1 MNAANKSIPN
11 RSSKEWS
18 TRGIKQYVLLM
29 VEFLRLSPSY
39 ALAREADLNRLSK
52 GEIEQKLFALYETEE
67 RPLSSDE
74 KSALVKDF
82 DRVTKTYAE
91 FGDVLTIDFD
101 VWWLE
106 RGADLFGFDYERPR
120 ITKIAQLDKD
130 EKYSAAPAE
139 SLNEYLNAG
148 RVKQGL
154 PPSLILALPL
164 GIPKRTLMME
174 LSKLIDRANVPV
186 PPKAQKAK
194 RSLSKQ
200 RLRSKPLFTF
210 IKLLMYRAGSPSSP
224 LWKIGLRSNV
234 SPMYCADMTLDAK
247 VSSKNIDQRLNLT
260 ILTSRAL
267 RKAKLIA
274 ENAARGEFPC
284 SDARELPN
292 FDWYAT
298 YDRLR
303 IAYPHLKERK
313 KKKTAQSN

>member
-130 EKYSAAPAE
+130 EKHTNTPA
-139 SLNEYLNAG
+139 SLLNDYLQSD
-148 RVKQGL
+148 RVKQGM

-164 GIPKRTLMME
+164 GVPKRTLMME
-174 LSKLIDRANVPV
+174 LSKLIDRANVAV

-194 RSLSKQ
+194 RTLTKQ
-200 RLRSKPLFTF
+200 RLRSKPLFMF
-210 IKLLMYRAGSPSSP
+210 IKLLMYKAGSPSSP
-224 LWKIGLRSNV
+224 LWKLGLRANV
-234 SPMYCADMTLDAK
+234 SPKYSEDMALDSK
-247 VSSKNIDQRLNLT
+247 VTSKNIDQRLNLT

-274 ENAARGEFPC
+274 ENAARGEFP
-284 SDARELPN
+284 STEARELAD
-292 FDWYAT
+292 FDWDAVYE
-298 YDRLR
+298 RLR
-303 IAYPHLKERK
+303 IANPRLRARK
-313 KKKTAQSN
+313 KTTAL

>member
-11 RSSKEWS
+11 RASKEWS

-39 ALAREADLNRLSK
+39 AVAREADVNRLSK
-52 GEIEQKLFALYETEE
+52 GEIEQKLFALYETDE

-130 EKYSAAPAE
+130 EKHTNTPA
-139 SLNEYLNAG
+139 SLFNEYLQSD
-148 RVKQGL
+148 RVKQGM

-164 GIPKRTLMME
+164 GVPKRTLMME
-174 LSKLIDRANVPV
+174 LSKLIDRANVAV

-194 RSLSKQ
+194 RTLTKQ
-200 RLRSKPLFTF
+200 RLRSKPLFMF
-210 IKLLMYRAGSPSSP
+210 IKLLMYKAGSPSSA
-224 LWKIGLRSNV
+224 LWKLGLRANV
-234 SPMYCADMTLDAK
+234 SPKYSADIALDSK
-247 VSSKNIDQRLNLT
+247 VTSKNIDQRLNLT

-274 ENAARGEFPC
+274 ENAARGEFP
-284 SDARELPN
+284 STEARELAD
-292 FDWYAT
+292 FDWDAVYE
-298 YDRLR
+298 RLR
-303 IAYPHLKERK
+303 IANPRLRARK
-313 KKKTAQSN
+313 KTTAL